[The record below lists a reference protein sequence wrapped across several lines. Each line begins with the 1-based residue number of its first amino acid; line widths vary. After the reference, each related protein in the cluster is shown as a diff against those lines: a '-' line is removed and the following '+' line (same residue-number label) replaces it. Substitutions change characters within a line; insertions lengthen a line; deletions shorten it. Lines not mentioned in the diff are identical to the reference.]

1 MCLPLMFASCGN
13 IDNPLEEITVSG
25 GATSYASLA
34 AAMNDIDDG
43 AEVEVAYT
51 VYGSKDEYKVKI
63 KKVNG
68 AFVPQGTAGLPTGL
82 DYKLSGII
90 EQDGTK
96 LIFKLHAKPTDE
108 WVEEWENPVLVGSR
122 TRGDVPED
130 PEINGEYV
138 MVITFDIQTSEYDVI
153 NAPGFSFKVLNV
165 KGLPVNVENACSKT
179 ATVIMTYD
187 ENKTISWTFNHNGE
201 SWLAFAEKYEGLDD
215 GDESDNSYNI
225 IYEDIYDENGSIYF
239 DFDDYPFVYGNSPWS
254 IIYTDEDCENKVDP
268 ESEIEDKT
276 TYYARRTGG
285 EE

>member
-1 MCLPLMFASCGN
+1 MFASCGN

-90 EQDGTK
+90 EQDGTN

-108 WVEEWENPVLVGSR
+108 WVDNLPEGGENARALTRAVEEA
-122 TRGDVPED
+122 

-138 MVITFDIQTSEYDVI
+138 MIITFDIQKSEYDVI

-165 KGLPVNVENACSKT
+165 KGLPVEVKNACSKT
-179 ATVIMTYD
+179 ATFILSYD
-187 ENKTISWTFNHNGE
+187 EDKTISWTFNHNGE
-201 SWLAFAEKYEGLDD
+201 SWLAFAEKYEDLDD
-215 GDESDNSYNI
+215 GDGWKI
-225 IYEDIYDENGSIYF
+225 IYEDDEMDF
-239 DFDDYPFVYGNSPWS
+239 DLDDYPFVYGSSPWGA
-254 IIYTDEDCENKVDP
+254 ICIDEGCGNEVDP

-276 TYYARRTGG
+276 TYYAKHSP
-285 EE
+285 EA